1 VSYMQRWICQPG
13 TIVHAKAG
21 RDAGRFFIVVGLDGA
36 DLLLSDGERRTFAHP
51 KRKNPAHVQA
61 TKTVLPLE
69 ALTDKAIR
77 QALKPFNQD
86 VSAPQTKQNQIRK
99 EVIDDVETGCN

>member
-1 VSYMQRWICQPG
+1 MQRWICQPG
-13 TIVHAKAG
+13 TVVRALAG
-21 RDAGRFFIVVGLDGA
+21 RDAGRFFLVAALDGA
-36 DLLLSDGERRTFAHP
+36 DLLLADGERRTLLHP

-61 TKTVLPLE
+61 TKTVMPLN

-77 QALKPFNQD
+77 QALRPFNEA

>member
-1 VSYMQRWICQPG
+1 MQRWICQPG
-13 TIVHAKAG
+13 TVVLAKAG
-21 RDAGRFFIVVGLDGA
+21 RDAGRFFLVAGLDGA
-36 DLLLSDGERRTFAHP
+36 DLLLADGHRRKLANP

-61 TKTVLPLE
+61 TKTVLPLD

-77 QALKPFNQD
+77 QALAPFNEA
-86 VSAPQTKQNQIRK
+86 VSVPQTKQNQIRK